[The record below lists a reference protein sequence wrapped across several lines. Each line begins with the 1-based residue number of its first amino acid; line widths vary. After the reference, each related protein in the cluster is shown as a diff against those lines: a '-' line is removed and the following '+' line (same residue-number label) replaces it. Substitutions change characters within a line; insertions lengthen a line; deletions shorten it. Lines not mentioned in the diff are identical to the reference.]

1 MPNIVLNHDTTELY
15 PLTIQDLEIGE
26 LYACED
32 RRIYLAVLCSN
43 TRGIAP
49 VCFVGRTVWAS
60 ELDKIRFR
68 EIKGTL
74 NYS

>member
-1 MPNIVLNHDTTELY
+1 MPNILNHDTTGLY
-15 PLTIQDLEIGE
+15 TLTAQDLQVGE
-26 LYACED
+26 FYACED
-32 RRIYLAVLCSN
+32 CRIYLAVLCSD